1 MWIGDT
7 CQSFHL
13 CFDFLKRR
21 VLPFVEIFDA
31 VVSELCFSHAFGFF
45 FTNPWERNDTF
56 IK

>member
-31 VVSELCFSHAFGFF
+31 VVSELCFSHAFAFF
-45 FTNPWERNDTF
+45 YKSMGTERY
-56 IK
+56 IY